1 MKQYKIVIDTNV
13 WISAVRSRG
22 ICRDIIR
29 LCIMRHKIFSC
40 EFIVNEIR
48 EKLIKKFKVKEKT
61 VELLCEYITKV
72 AIITKY
78 NLDSLPNICKDKDD
92 NHILACCLKAEA
104 DWLITGDCELL
115 ELKEYKKTKI
125 ASPREFLNW
134 LLKQK

>member
-1 MKQYKIVIDTNV
+1 
-13 WISAVRSRG
+13 
-22 ICRDIIR
+22 
-29 LCIMRHKIFSC
+29 MRHKIFSC